1 MREVARR
8 QGVKPQEQVESP
20 AEMIEGIKHLFPEM
34 AKVLRRRYLPRS
46 P

>member
-1 MREVARR
+1 MREVERR
-8 QGVKPQEQVESP
+8 QGEKPQEQVESP

-34 AKVLRRRYLPRS
+34 AKVLRRHYLPRS